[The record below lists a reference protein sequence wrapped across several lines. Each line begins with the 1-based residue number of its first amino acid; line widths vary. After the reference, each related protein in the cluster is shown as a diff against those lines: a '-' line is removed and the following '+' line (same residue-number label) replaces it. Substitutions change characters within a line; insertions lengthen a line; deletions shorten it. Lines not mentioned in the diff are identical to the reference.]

1 MAWVHGFVQVMHGP
15 KCLLSG
21 IYLLLLYT
29 LKIQSILIIF
39 SAYISPVRS
48 GSPGEQWLKGAMVNS
63 SNQLLEWNRE
73 KVSSA
78 QHTDRWQEIMVDT
91 TTYFCELTR
100 YDMSRKF
107 PSGGIN
113 DKTLSDSQRLNRM
126 QGWKLTSSRS
136 LGFCHGKEKT
146 SIFIKYNEYGN
157 SSQIHYEIW
166 EICFLKIKQSCKFI
180 QAYRFTM
187 LSSVQIFYIHYYL
200 NFNNS
205 IPVIPM
211 R

>member
-1 MAWVHGFVQVMHGP
+1 M
-15 KCLLSG
+15 
-21 IYLLLLYT
+21 
-29 LKIQSILIIF
+29 
-39 SAYISPVRS
+39 
-48 GSPGEQWLKGAMVNS
+48 NS

-73 KVSSA
+73 KVSST
-78 QHTDRWQEIMVDT
+78 QHPDRWQEIMIDA

-136 LGFCHGKEKT
+136 LGFCQGKEKT
-146 SIFIKYNEYGN
+146 TIFVKYNEYGN
-157 SSQIHYEIW
+157 SSQIYYEIW

-180 QAYRFTM
+180 IMTISTQSYHFTM
-187 LSSVQIFYIHYYL
+187 NSSVQIVYIHYYL

-205 IPVIPM
+205 IPVIRM